1 MLRILFIISEDW
13 YFYSHRLYL
22 AKAAINSG
30 YKVCLLSH
38 YTNHRK
44 AIENASIETID
55 WPLDRSSKNP
65 LTELNAIK
73 SIISSIRQLQV

>member
-1 MLRILFIISEDW
+1 MNRILFIVSEDW

-22 AKAAINSG
+22 AKIAIKLG
-30 YKVCLLSH
+30 YKVALLSH

-55 WPLDRSSKNP
+55 WPLDRSSKT
-65 LTELNAIK
+65 L
-73 SIISSIRQLQV
+73 